1 MVYINGRPE
10 RMKSLA
16 ALCAVALF
24 VFPLVAGADN
34 NKTLQSIRGHVAY
47 QRGNAAQKP
56 LATNA
61 TIVLAD
67 RDYAMTGAQS
77 QGAVTLADSSRVT
90 MGSETKVQ
98 LAFFNQAA
106 GNNAKFLLLGGK
118 TRFEVQHPSGAKAN
132 YIFSTPTADIA
143 VRGTEGDISVLQDQ
157 LQVNVYGVS
166 DPSLPVA
173 VTFTTG
179 DKAGQTVTVT
189 AGESLTASYVNGI
202 ITEQKEKL
210 TEQILAPF
218 NTEFGN
224 PVSCWRCAVEGLKN
238 SLINQVKSH
247 IPIPF

>member
-1 MVYINGRPE
+1 MRFALLACA
-10 RMKSLA
+10 LA
-16 ALCAVALF
+16 AATLPSAAF
-24 VFPLVAGADN
+24 ADN

-47 QRGNAAQKP
+47 QRGNAPQKP
-56 LATNA
+56 LAMNA

-90 MGSETKVQ
+90 MGAETKVQ

-106 GNNAKFLLLGGK
+106 GNNAKFLILNGK

-132 YIFSTPTADIA
+132 YTFSTPTADIA
-143 VRGTEGDISVLQDQ
+143 VRGTEGDIAVSQDQ

-166 DPSLPVA
+166 DPNLPVA

-179 DKAGQTVTVT
+179 DKAGQTVIVK
-189 AGESLTASYVNGI
+189 AGQSLVASFVNGI
-202 ITEQKEKL
+202 VTEQTQNL
-210 TEQILAPF
+210 TDQVLAPF
-218 NTEFGN
+218 DTEFGN
-224 PVSCWRCAVEGLKN
+224 PVSCWKCAVDSLKN
-238 SLINQVKSH
+238 SLINQVKSK

>member
-1 MVYINGRPE
+1 MIRFFVFFCAAALSALP
-10 RMKSLA
+10 LA
-16 ALCAVALF
+16 AA
-24 VFPLVAGADN
+24 ADN

-47 QRGNAAQKP
+47 QRGSAAQRP
-56 LATNA
+56 LAMNS

-90 MGSETKVQ
+90 MGSDTKVQ
-98 LAFFNQAA
+98 LAFFNQAE
-106 GNNAKFLLLGGK
+106 GNNAKFLILDGK

-132 YIFSTPTADIA
+132 YVFSTPTADIA
-143 VRGTEGDISVLQDQ
+143 VRGTEGDIAVAQDQ

-166 DPSLPVA
+166 DPNLPVA

-179 DKAGQTVTVT
+179 DKAGQTVVVK
-189 AGESLTASYVNGI
+189 AGQSLVANYVNGI
-202 ITEQKEKL
+202 ITEQTQTL
-210 TEQILAPF
+210 TDQVLAPF

-224 PVSCWRCAVEGLKN
+224 PVSCWKCAVETLKN
-238 SLINQVKSH
+238 TLINQVKSR